1 MMEHIPALRQLRD
14 KIATYSSNSVVCTRQ
29 GCIIDVFLVLVDR
42 TDVVQRATN
51 AAILSMIVTVQPQ
64 RLKPTER
71 ENNMNV
77 LLIILTVFVDCD
89 WSTGAIYQ
97 AVATRR
103 DKKNFPPPGQLV
115 DVGGHRL
122 HLNVKGEA
130 KDSPTVILE
139 AGMASISSNWGWVQR
154 ELAKTT
160 QVVSYD
166 RASLGWSDVGAKP
179 LDAAKSARELH
190 KALEQA
196 GIQAPYVLAG
206 HSYGGL
212 VVRMFTD
219 LYPDEVVGIVLVDSS
234 HPDQWAHIPASKGGQ
249 TVATGN
255 QVTAFIA
262 RFGVMRFFHLE
273 ESFIKGL
280 PPREYAEMRAYLSTP
295 DGWLAGADGLIAWR
309 DLSREQVN
317 STRSLGNLPLF
328 VLSVTEQDHY
338 ADVLTELQAELPAVI
353 Q

>member
-1 MMEHIPALRQLRD
+1 MGA
-14 KIATYSSNSVVCTRQ
+14 
-29 GCIIDVFLVLVDR
+29 
-42 TDVVQRATN
+42 
-51 AAILSMIVTVQPQ
+51 
-64 RLKPTER
+64 
-71 ENNMNV
+71 NNMNI
-77 LLIILTVFVDCD
+77 LLIILMILVGLLV
-89 WSTGAIYQ
+89 TGAVYQ

-103 DKKNFPPPGQLV
+103 DKHRFPPPGQLV
-115 DVGGHRL
+115 DVGGHHL

-130 KDSPTVILE
+130 KGSPTIILE

-160 QVVSYD
+160 RVVAYD
-166 RASLGWSDVGAKP
+166 RASLGWSDVGEKP

-234 HPDQWAHIPASKGGQ
+234 HPDQWVHIPASKGGQ
-249 TVATGN
+249 TVAIGN
-255 QVTAFIA
+255 RVTAFIA
-262 RFGVMRFFHLE
+262 RFGVMRLFHLE

-280 PPREYAEMRAYLSTP
+280 PEREYAEMRAYLSTP
-295 DGWLAGADGLIAWR
+295 DGWRAGADGLIAWR
-309 DLSREQVN
+309 DLSQQQVN
-317 STRSLGNLPLF
+317 AAHSLGNLPLF
-328 VLSVTEQDHY
+328 VLSVTEQDRY
-338 ADVLTELQAELPAVI
+338 ADVLTNLQAELPKLSTNSKHVTVEGATHYTLVSMQNYAVVVSDAI
-353 Q
+353 SEVINAVHTGKALSAANSDVQLQPPEISVLEQVGSP